1 MSQPGGLTPDRFAE
15 MVIERLKT
23 AGFADLALD
32 RANFSIRYRS
42 PENRGAINLG
52 NYYVKARGAPPA
64 EVVKLIDGILEPL
77 SKTLV
82 QSRSAGFD
90 AAASH
95 LMPVVRDKRYF
106 GMSNLMLVN
115 SGIDPSPD
123 TAMQFRPMVGEV
135 VIALVRDT
143 ERQMLQVTQGILDG
157 WGVTFD
163 QALARALTNLRARSP
178 LKFKEN
184 GNGLFVSTWND
195 DYDGSRVLMPELL
208 GDLPI
213 VGNPVVS
220 LPSRNHLLVAG
231 SRDRAALDRLV
242 NATAVLLES
251 EQRPM
256 TAQLMKFEK
265 GKWFPFEENLPSLP
279 KLREAGFKLI
289 HRDYAQ
295 QKDLLDS
302 ILAKKKQD
310 IFVATAKAFQAKDGT
325 GLLSLTQWT
334 KTVVT
339 LLPKTDRLALLSMDT
354 REMIIVPW
362 SVAAEVLGARLQS
375 QGMDP
380 ERYLASDYPDDS
392 QLAKLRAAALT
403 VTTLPAG

>member
-1 MSQPGGLTPDRFAE
+1 MSQPGGLAPERFAQ

-23 AGFADLALD
+23 AGFTDLALD
-32 RANFSIRYRS
+32 GANFSIHYRS

-52 NYYVKARGAPPA
+52 NYYAKARGAPPA
-64 EVVKLIDGILEPL
+64 EVAKLIDGILEPL
-77 SKTLV
+77 SKRLV
-82 QSRSAGFD
+82 QTHSEGFD

-106 GMSNLMLVN
+106 GMSNLMMVN
-115 SGIDPSPD
+115 SGIDPSPG

-143 ERQMLQVTQGILDG
+143 ERQMLQITQGILDG

-163 QALARALTNLRARSP
+163 QALDRALANLRARSP

-184 GNGLFVSTWND
+184 GNGLFVSAWND

-208 GDLPI
+208 GGLPI

-220 LPSRNHLLVAG
+220 MPSRNHLLVAG

-265 GKWFPFEENLPSLP
+265 GKWLPFEENLPSLP

-302 ILAKKKQD
+302 ILAKKKKD

-325 GLLSLTQWT
+325 GFLSLTQWT

-375 QGMDP
+375 QGMEP

-403 VTTLPAG
+403 VTTIPAG